1 MWWVRWR
8 ISRAGGG
15 SCSSARQTL
24 RLPIPTMRA
33 ISSIR
38 LPARNSFQIFLWRR
52 TRMAAPAFPLGR
64 LGSGRLRRRYL
75 SSKLPCHLFEQ
86 TLVVTKELLQCFGKI
101 LLKIKSIDNVFRL
114 GSASRCGLAKELA
127 AIARDDVHLG
137 MVLKPGGT

>member
-1 MWWVRWR
+1 MFQ
-8 ISRAGGG
+8 
-15 SCSSARQTL
+15 CSTDTSTSDTHHACNFFYSSPSAKQ
-24 RLPIPTMRA
+24 LPDLLVATNA
-33 ISSIR
+33 HG
-38 LPARNSFQIFLWRR
+38 
-52 TRMAAPAFPLGR
+52 MAAPAFPLGR

-86 TLVVTKELLQCFGKI
+86 TLVMTKELLQCFGKI
-101 LLKIKSIDNVFRL
+101 LLKMKSIDNVFRL